1 MQRLFEFLIYVI
13 FLPILCGVGGFALLY
28 LILYPFSN

>member
-1 MQRLFEFLIYVI
+1 MQRILEFLIYVI
-13 FLPILCGVGGFALLY
+13 LLPLLCGVGGFALLY